1 MPAPQPELPHPAHID
16 RDSALGRKF
25 GKETT
30 NYFGSEIRRLCGRE
44 DMILI
49 LRRFSIE

>member
-16 RDSALGRKF
+16 HDSALGRKF

-30 NYFGSEIRRLCGRE
+30 NYFGSERRHHFADKRKY
-44 DMILI
+44 
-49 LRRFSIE
+49 